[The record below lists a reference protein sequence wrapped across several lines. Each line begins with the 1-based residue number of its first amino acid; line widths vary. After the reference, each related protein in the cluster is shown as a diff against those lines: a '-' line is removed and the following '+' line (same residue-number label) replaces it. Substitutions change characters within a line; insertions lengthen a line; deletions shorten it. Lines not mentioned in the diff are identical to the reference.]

1 MPQIFPLI
9 SPSCHTPYA
18 YAGRPFPLQ
27 NCTVSNQSADS
38 LQVDCIEGFDGG
50 LPQSFMLELVELN
63 TLRLARNITV
73 SVSVETA
80 RSSCIDR
87 QLSVISLIYPFD
99 WQFPF

>member
-1 MPQIFPLI
+1 M
-9 SPSCHTPYA
+9 
-18 YAGRPFPLQ
+18 
-27 NCTVSNQSADS
+27 SNQSADS

-80 RSSCIDR
+80 RSSRTDR
-87 QLSVISLIYPFD
+87 QLSLIHPFD
-99 WQFPF
+99 WQFPI